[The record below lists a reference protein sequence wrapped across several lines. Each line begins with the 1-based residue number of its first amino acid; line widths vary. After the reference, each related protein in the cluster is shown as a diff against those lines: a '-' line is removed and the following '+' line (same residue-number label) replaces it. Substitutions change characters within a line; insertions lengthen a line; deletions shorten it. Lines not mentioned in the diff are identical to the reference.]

1 MFPKT
6 KKFIQRLKDIF
17 LYYLKLFFK
26 ETSIHGLR
34 YFVQDI
40 TLTEWYLRG
49 NFFGTLEN
57 FVIISKLF
65 F

>member
-40 TLTEWYLRG
+40 TLTEWYVEI
-49 NFFGTLEN
+49 FLEN
-57 FVIISKLF
+57 WKTLVLF
-65 F
+65 